1 MPSTSQGFLI
11 GSHHC
16 IWTPQLQL
24 YIWVCFNVF
33 FLKKC
38 KIIKKKTII
47 DIGYLGWMDALVLE
61 QHVCIWAKLL
71 KFWKKKT
78 RFDASDVSA
87 YADEKQLN
95 DSYICILTSCEN
107 AALATSVCGQRYIY
121 KITKLKQE
129 WSFFYGSQLPLVGV
143 CFGWDTLVQIAPVSS
158 DLTKAS
164 SSIYASLVEEVVR
177 GDGWQEKLRQWW
189 SGVRLAG

>member
-1 MPSTSQGFLI
+1 MDGCSCLGTTCVHLSRVAKVLKEEDTIRCQWRFCLCWWKAVEWLI
-11 GSHHC
+11 HLHSHLLWKCSLGHFC
-16 IWTPQLQL
+16 MWAEV
-24 YIWVCFNVF
+24 YI
-33 FLKKC
+33 
-38 KIIKKKTII
+38 
-47 DIGYLGWMDALVLE
+47 
-61 QHVCIWAKLL
+61 
-71 KFWKKKT
+71 
-78 RFDASDVSA
+78 
-87 YADEKQLN
+87 
-95 DSYICILTSCEN
+95 YI
-107 AALATSVCGQRYIY
+107 YIY
-121 KITKLKQE
+121 KITKLKQQ

>member
-1 MPSTSQGFLI
+1 
-11 GSHHC
+11 
-16 IWTPQLQL
+16 
-24 YIWVCFNVF
+24 
-33 FLKKC
+33 
-38 KIIKKKTII
+38 
-47 DIGYLGWMDALVLE
+47 MDALVLE

-121 KITKLKQE
+121 IYNHKTETTVILFLWLSTAISRSLFWLRHAGTDRSCFLRLNKSLI
-129 WSFFYGSQLPLVGV
+129 FYLCFSGRGSCARRWMTGKAPPMMKWRASGWIIAGSAEYPL
-143 CFGWDTLVQIAPVSS
+143 FL
-158 DLTKAS
+158 
-164 SSIYASLVEEVVR
+164 
-177 GDGWQEKLRQWW
+177 
-189 SGVRLAG
+189 LA